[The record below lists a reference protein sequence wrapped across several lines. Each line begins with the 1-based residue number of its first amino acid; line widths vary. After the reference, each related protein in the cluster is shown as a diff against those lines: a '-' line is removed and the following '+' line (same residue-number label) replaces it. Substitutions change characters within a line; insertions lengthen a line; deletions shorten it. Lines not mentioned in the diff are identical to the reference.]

1 LKQNI
6 KENNKNNKNKEKN
19 KNPQKNLIIPMA
31 KSSTK
36 KLITHPKSP

>member
-1 LKQNI
+1 
-6 KENNKNNKNKEKN
+6 
-19 KNPQKNLIIPMA
+19 MA